1 MKKIIQIFIIVAT
14 FVSCASTKNA
24 PNETSVEKKQ
34 TSKNTSEK
42 CILPSDI
49 FDRLQRPLGHK
60 VSTQLQP
67 VSRKNWEYHMAG
79 IGWWDIYLLSGKKL
93 GNGIYEKSVETTADN
108 EIIELH
114 GIKSPSDNTVNM
126 VEILFV
132 AQDKNSVE
140 NIRNEFQ
147 QEATK
152 FFGKQGKQSV
162 GSTEWESGW
171 FSYASYSIQQHE
183 SGKWIYLVSAFDA
196 SNSLY

>member
-1 MKKIIQIFIIVAT
+1 MKKIIQVFIIVAI
-14 FVSCASTKNA
+14 FASCVSTKNMS
-24 PNETSVEKKQ
+24 NETSVEKKQ
-34 TSKNTSEK
+34 TSKNMSEK
-42 CILPSDI
+42 FVVPSDI

-67 VSRKNWEYHMAG
+67 VGRKNWEYHLTG

-93 GNGIYEKSVETTADN
+93 GNDIYEKSVETTANN

-132 AQDKNSVE
+132 AQDRNSVE

-147 QEATK
+147 HEATK
-152 FFGKQGKQSV
+152 FFGKQGKQSD
-162 GSTEWESGW
+162 GYTDWELGW
-171 FSYASYSIQQHE
+171 FSYASYIVQQHE